1 MNDKIVE
8 IWLRMYEEQVRHI
21 RHHETLRTH
30 STNVVVV
37 LSAGVLGL
45 LSSGVVPPEIQYLL
59 AVFLALINAYGFVV
73 SKKHYERSRLH
84 QQVSSRYRAVIS
96 DHSALEKTNLND
108 QRDIAHREHY
118 GQSTTIAK
126 LPAHRLWSWL
136 HVIIVLL
143 AIPMIFLKSCVTS
156 LLE

>member
-1 MNDKIVE
+1 MNDKAVE

-45 LSSGVVPPEIQYLL
+45 LSSGIVTPAIQYFL
-59 AVFLALINAYGFVV
+59 AVFLALINAFGFIV

-84 QQVSSRYRAVIS
+84 HEVSSRYRAVIS
-96 DHSALEKTNLND
+96 DHSSLENINLNN

-118 GQSTTIAK
+118 GKSTTITK

-143 AIPMIFLKSCVTS
+143 AIPMVFLKSCTA
-156 LLE
+156 